1 MNAHPVSH
9 HTYGSAMKLG
19 SAMKKSTGL
28 TAAAAVFCA
37 IATAGPAAALD
48 QMKMGLLECT
58 IAPSV
63 VAGSSTSVNCG
74 FTDLIGVDN
83 EGIAAPNRPD
93 FYTGSID
100 GVGLNAGS
108 QPQVVTWVVFAPA
121 TTRYYQGALA
131 GRYAGLSAEAT
142 VGLGLGANVLVGGF
156 TGSFALQPSGGQAP
170 TGANIAPGV
179 TAVTLVSR

>member
-1 MNAHPVSH
+1 MS
-9 HTYGSAMKLG
+9 G
-19 SAMKKSTGL
+19 SAMKKPTAL
-28 TAAAAVFCA
+28 TAAVALFCA
-37 IATAGPAAALD
+37 IATVGPAAALD

-63 VAGSSTSVNCG
+63 GVVAGSSTSVTCG

-108 QPQVVTWVVFAPA
+108 QPQVVTWLVFAPA
-121 TTRYYQGALA
+121 TARYYQGALA
-131 GRYAGLSAEAT
+131 GRYAGVSAEAT
-142 VGLGLGANVLVGGF
+142 LGLGLGANVLVGGF
-156 TGSFALQPSGGQAP
+156 TGSFALQPSSEPAQ
-170 TGANIAPGV
+170 TGANIARGV